1 VKLFELLETPDLGS
15 PIMVMVLEGWI
26 DAGMGAAGAV
36 SALMEHLDMTTVA
49 TFDADLLLDHRA
61 RRPILHLENGV
72 NTGLTWPSIEVRAAS
87 DRTGVDF
94 LLLVGA
100 EPDHHW
106 HAFSRAVV
114 DLAMEL
120 GVRMVVGLGA
130 YPAALPHTRQSRL
143 SATATTPELA
153 DQVGFVRGT
162 IDVPGGVQAAIE
174 RRCAEVGLPAV
185 GLWAQ
190 VPHYVS
196 AMPYPPAS
204 AALVDG
210 LRSVAGL
217 DLDAGELV
225 EEAVVTRSRLDALVA
240 DNDEHVAMVRHLEEQ
255 YDAEEGAG
263 ESLLGGGEAIPSGDE
278 LAAELERFL
287 REQGRGD
294 PGR

>member
-1 VKLFELLETPDLGS
+1 MKLFELFDVPDLGS
-15 PIMVMVLEGWI
+15 PVMVMVLEGWI
-26 DAGMGAAGAV
+26 DAGLGAAGAV
-36 SALMEHLDMTTVA
+36 SAVMEDLDMTTVA
-49 TFDADLLLDHRA
+49 TFDADVLLDHRA
-61 RRPILHLENGV
+61 RRPVLHLVDGL
-72 NTGLTWPSIEVRAAS
+72 NTGLTWPSIELRAAS
-87 DRTGVDF
+87 DLRGADF

-106 HAFSRAVV
+106 HAFSRATV

-130 YPAALPHTRQSRL
+130 YPAALPHTRPSRL
-143 SATATTPELA
+143 SATATTAELA
-153 DQVGFVRGT
+153 EQVGFVRGT

-190 VPHYVS
+190 VPHYV
-196 AMPYPPAS
+196 AGMPYPPAA

-217 DLDAGELV
+217 DLATGDLE
-225 EEAVVTRSRLDALVA
+225 EEAAATRSRLDALVA
-240 DNDEHVAMVRHLEEQ
+240 DNEEHRDMVHQLEVQ
-255 YDAEEGAG
+255 YDAEEGSAG
-263 ESLLGGGEAIPSGDE
+263 SLLGGGEPLPSGDE

-287 REQGRGD
+287 RDEGRGD
-294 PGR
+294 R